1 MSKTLEQLEIQLDS
15 EAFPLERYKPIQQL
29 GDGQGGPTYLCSDL
43 ILQTRVAV
51 KLLRPVEMADL
62 VVFQKAARK
71 LCRLKHK
78 NIAALVDFGIR
89 KNSAPYVVTTYH
101 EGVSLLEHIKEHGP
115 LAPDSAVRI
124 FVLVAEAL
132 VQLHAQ
138 EILHHSIH
146 NSNVL
151 IRNLDLPEQA
161 VILLESGA
169 GEIKH
174 KTSPPIIFEGRKVF
188 GKPGFIPPEEVATYQ
203 YDARSEVYVLGCVIF
218 EALTGR
224 PPFIGASSE
233 AVINLSMRRSPPS
246 LTQAS
251 GGISFHHKLVSVV
264 SKCLDKN
271 PDTRYQS
278 VSELSHALK
287 ELTKISLAVATPDRS
302 SAPQALPSTAGSAI
316 QDQSAPKLD
325 AGFTIETA
333 PSIKRVDMMLKDGGK
348 LTLTAEA
355 EPPVRLINAE
365 SNQETA
371 ASSSHDRPSPSET
384 SPAQS
389 KPDAS
394 PEEQGEVETG
404 RCEASAE
411 DKSALVDEKE
421 TLPASQLNADSPA
434 QAAGARAWSQPR
446 KVFVLLLLL
455 AGVLSGSFFAFQE
468 ISFRI
473 APRASIPQALVC
485 CYSPPSGSEP
495 GEVDVLIPPY
505 NNWILTLAVNKEQES
520 DFRIGEFWDMQYRYQ
535 YGTSILENAKRDSE
549 GRSDDILDAINVV
562 RMNYNHPAA
571 QEPELVDTS
580 AQARINFQLDAAPTG
595 ISPNDVSFEGYQD
608 IPQSNIKLAK
618 YTGYTCRLKTK
629 VDSIP
634 GAPVYRQFD
643 MLRSG
648 RHWKIESVKT
658 ISEADWK
665 NFD

>member
-15 EAFPLERYKPIQQL
+15 EAFPLERYKPIQPL
-29 GDGQGGPTYLCSDL
+29 GAGQGGPTYLCSDL

-251 GGISFHHKLVSVV
+251 GGIS
-264 SKCLDKN
+264 
-271 PDTRYQS
+271 
-278 VSELSHALK
+278 
-287 ELTKISLAVATPDRS
+287 
-302 SAPQALPSTAGSAI
+302 
-316 QDQSAPKLD
+316 
-325 AGFTIETA
+325 
-333 PSIKRVDMMLKDGGK
+333 
-348 LTLTAEA
+348 
-355 EPPVRLINAE
+355 
-365 SNQETA
+365 
-371 ASSSHDRPSPSET
+371 
-384 SPAQS
+384 
-389 KPDAS
+389 
-394 PEEQGEVETG
+394 
-404 RCEASAE
+404 
-411 DKSALVDEKE
+411 
-421 TLPASQLNADSPA
+421 
-434 QAAGARAWSQPR
+434 
-446 KVFVLLLLL
+446 
-455 AGVLSGSFFAFQE
+455 
-468 ISFRI
+468 
-473 APRASIPQALVC
+473 
-485 CYSPPSGSEP
+485 
-495 GEVDVLIPPY
+495 
-505 NNWILTLAVNKEQES
+505 
-520 DFRIGEFWDMQYRYQ
+520 
-535 YGTSILENAKRDSE
+535 
-549 GRSDDILDAINVV
+549 
-562 RMNYNHPAA
+562 
-571 QEPELVDTS
+571 
-580 AQARINFQLDAAPTG
+580 
-595 ISPNDVSFEGYQD
+595 
-608 IPQSNIKLAK
+608 
-618 YTGYTCRLKTK
+618 
-629 VDSIP
+629 
-634 GAPVYRQFD
+634 
-643 MLRSG
+643 
-648 RHWKIESVKT
+648 
-658 ISEADWK
+658 
-665 NFD
+665 